1 MLNNQGFISIIVLLV
16 MTIIII
22 SAAVLAYTWNLEY
35 LILNSSKNAI
45 QASYLAESKIYM
57 VLNKE
62 EYFYLKLLP
71 RIERYLKYGRLTP
84 IYDYKIQIDKKD
96 LIEGDQNKNIEISF
110 SNDKRFMELKT
121 HSTYDGIKKQAIA
134 KTKLLN
140 QFFDMG
146 LPIVSK
152 ESIETNKLKDYY
164 NYLDY
169 LQKEINIPAYDDDL
183 IGIEAKDYE
192 NIKIIKGIDEK
203 INIEY
208 FRNNLE
214 RPIKTQVL
222 NGNKAFLIAK
232 GENLNP
238 PIVSILSENG
248 IDKVVLNGI
257 LYIEGDLE
265 IHNDV
270 NFNGILIIND
280 GELFINPLAEVK
292 IEGIV
297 LMKDHAESIES
308 SDRIEIKFNSKEIIK
323 YGTYLPKFIDPKI
336 ETMKIN

>member
-1 MLNNQGFISIIVLLV
+1 M
-16 MTIIII
+16 III
-22 SAAVLAYTWNLEY
+22 
-35 LILNSSKNAI
+35 
-45 QASYLAESKIYM
+45 
-57 VLNKE
+57 
-62 EYFYLKLLP
+62 
-71 RIERYLKYGRLTP
+71 LT
-84 IYDYKIQIDKKD
+84 KVC
-96 LIEGDQNKNIEISF
+96 F
-110 SNDKRFMELKT
+110 C
-121 HSTYDGIKKQAIA
+121 
-134 KTKLLN
+134 
-140 QFFDMG
+140 
-146 LPIVSK
+146 
-152 ESIETNKLKDYY
+152 
-164 NYLDY
+164 Y

-214 RPIKTQVL
+214 KPIKTQAL
-222 NGNKAFLIAK
+222 NGDKAFLIAK

-297 LMKDHAESIES
+297 LMKDHAESIEN
-308 SDRIEIKFNSKEIIK
+308 SDRIEINFNIKEIIK
-323 YGTYLPKFIDPKI
+323 SSFLFLQSF
-336 ETMKIN
+336 NF